1 MGINGT
7 AWNQGFINN
16 ITTTNITPTT
26 NGGRSL
32 GINGTAWNQGFI
44 NNITATNITPTS
56 NGGGSL
62 GISDTR
68 CNEAFINNI
77 TTTSISVSSSISIPD
92 NSINGSK
99 ISGNIAGSK
108 ITGTI
113 TNADITIPSNIQTQ
127 LDDLAARITALE
139 NFKNNDT
146 YKIHHSMYNN
156 LMEDIL
162 RRKLGH

>member
-1 MGINGT
+1 M
-7 AWNQGFINN
+7 
-16 ITTTNITPTT
+16 
-26 NGGRSL
+26 

-62 GISDTR
+62 GINGTAW
-68 CNEAFINNI
+68 NQGFINNI
-77 TTTSISVSSSISIPD
+77 TATSISVSSSISIPD

-99 ISGNIAGSK
+99 ITENIDGSK

-127 LDDLAARITALE
+127 LDALAERITALE
-139 NFKNNDT
+139 NFKN
-146 YKIHHSMYNN
+146 
-156 LMEDIL
+156 
-162 RRKLGH
+162 